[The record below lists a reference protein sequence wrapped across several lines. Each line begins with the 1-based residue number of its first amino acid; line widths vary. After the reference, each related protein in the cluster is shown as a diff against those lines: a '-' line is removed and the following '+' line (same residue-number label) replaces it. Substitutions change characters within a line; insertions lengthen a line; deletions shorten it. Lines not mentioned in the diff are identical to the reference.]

1 MSLEASPLPARREAD
16 GPAAGLPAGYAPK
29 VAMVAGETSGDL
41 LAGLLLDGFHAR
53 WPALSSSGIGGSQM
67 ATRGFDA
74 WWPSEKLAVRGY
86 VEVLRHYRE
95 IVGIREQL
103 KQRLLDRRPDIFVGV
118 DAPDF
123 NLDLEAA
130 LKAQGIKTVHFV
142 SPAIW
147 AWRADRVEKIRRSVD
162 HVLCIFPFEPAL
174 LAAHGISATY
184 VGHPLANVIPLQ
196 PDRAAAR
203 RKLGLK
209 DEDIVVAIL
218 PGSRKSEIQYLALR
232 FFRAAAL
239 MRKLQPAIKFIV
251 PAIPELKGMIE
262 RIAGDAGMLEH
273 LQILD
278 GQSHTALQAC
288 DVTLIASG
296 TATLEAALF
305 KRPMVIAYNM
315 NWLSWQ
321 IMRRKKLQPWVGLPN
336 ILCRD
341 FVVPELLQDAATPEA
356 LAAAVLQWIEAKSSA
371 PDKIAAVEQRF
382 TALHAELQRD
392 TSKLATDAI
401 QKILET

>member
-1 MSLEASPLPARREAD
+1 MSLETSPLPARREAD
-16 GPAAGLPAGYAPK
+16 ASTARLPAGP
-29 VAMVAGETSGDL
+29 VPTIAMVAGETSGDL
-41 LAGLLLDGFHAR
+41 LAGLLLDGFKAR
-53 WPALSSSGIGGSQM
+53 WPSLTSVGIGGSQM
-67 ATRGFDA
+67 VRRGFQA

-103 KQRLLDRRPDIFVGV
+103 KQRLLAQWPDIFVGV

-174 LAAHGISATY
+174 LAAHGICATY
-184 VGHPLANVIPLQ
+184 VGHPLANVIPLK

-209 DEDIVVAIL
+209 DEDTVIAIL

-232 FFRAAAL
+232 F
-239 MRKLQPAIKFIV
+239 
-251 PAIPELKGMIE
+251 
-262 RIAGDAGMLEH
+262 
-273 LQILD
+273 
-278 GQSHTALQAC
+278 
-288 DVTLIASG
+288 
-296 TATLEAALF
+296 
-305 KRPMVIAYNM
+305 
-315 NWLSWQ
+315 
-321 IMRRKKLQPWVGLPN
+321 
-336 ILCRD
+336 
-341 FVVPELLQDAATPEA
+341 
-356 LAAAVLQWIEAKSSA
+356 
-371 PDKIAAVEQRF
+371 
-382 TALHAELQRD
+382 
-392 TSKLATDAI
+392 
-401 QKILET
+401 

>member
-1 MSLEASPLPARREAD
+1 MSASSKVA
-16 GPAAGLPAGYAPK
+16 

-41 LAGLLLDGFHAR
+41 LAGLLLDGLKAR
-53 WPALSSSGIGGSQM
+53 WPGMTSAGIGGTHM
-67 ATRGFDA
+67 AKRGFQA

-95 IVGIREQL
+95 IVGIRQQL
-103 KQRLLDRRPDIFVGV
+103 KKRLLHPGHGQRPNIFIGV

-123 NLDLEAA
+123 NLDLEAD
-130 LKAQGIKTVHFV
+130 LKAAGIKTVHFI
-142 SPAIW
+142 SPAVW

-174 LAAHGISATY
+174 LAAHGIAATY
-184 VGHPLANVIPLQ
+184 VGHPLANVIAMR

-203 RKLGLK
+203 ARLGLR
-209 DEDIVVAIL
+209 DEDTVVAIL
-218 PGSRKSEIQYLALR
+218 PGSRESEIQYLAER
-232 FFRAAAL
+232 FFKAA
-239 MRKLQPAIKFIV
+239 RHIQRGHPAIKFIV
-251 PAIPELKGMIE
+251 PAIPALKALIEHAAARSGMQ
-262 RIAGDAGMLEH
+262 DAV
-273 LQILD
+273 QIVD
-278 GQSHTALQAC
+278 GQSHTVLAAC

-315 NWLSWQ
+315 HWLSWY

-356 LAAAVLQWIEAKSSA
+356 LAQAVLQWLDDKTAVPE
-371 PDKIAAVEQRF
+371 KIAALEQRF
-382 TALHAELQRD
+382 TLLHAELQRD
-392 TSKLATDAI
+392 TPRLATDAI
-401 QKILET
+401 EKILAG